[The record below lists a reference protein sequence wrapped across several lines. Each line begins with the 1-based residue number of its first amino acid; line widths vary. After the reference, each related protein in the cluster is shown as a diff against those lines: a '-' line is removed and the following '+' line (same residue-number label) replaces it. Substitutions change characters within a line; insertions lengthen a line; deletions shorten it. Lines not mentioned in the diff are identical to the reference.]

1 MAHEITYEFE
11 EIEVEKD
18 GVTYVCYGVCNV
30 EYEIVS
36 EFHLFD
42 GKRLDWPEIQD
53 YSRFKI
59 RICDVDGKDL
69 EYLDCDS
76 DHPYAKMII
85 AKFDEDF
92 IVELCTKDH
101 EG

>member
-53 YSRFKI
+53 YNRFKI
-59 RICDVDGKDL
+59 RICDVDGRDL

-76 DHPYAKMII
+76 DHPYAKLVI
-85 AKFDEDF
+85 AQFDEDF

>member
-1 MAHEITYEFE
+1 MAHEFTYEFE
-11 EIEVEKD
+11 EIEIEKD

-36 EFHLFD
+36 EMHYNGNRFNWADVLGYD
-42 GKRLDWPEIQD
+42 
-53 YSRFKI
+53 RFKI
-59 RICDVDGKDL
+59 RITDVDGKDL

-76 DHPYAKMII
+76 DHPYAKLVI
-85 AKFDEDF
+85 AQFDEDF
-92 IVELCTKDH
+92 IVELCTKNY

>member
-1 MAHEITYEFE
+1 MAQEITYEFE
-11 EIEVEKD
+11 EVEIEKD

-36 EFHLFD
+36 EFHFN
-42 GKRLDWPEIQD
+42 GNRFDWPEIQD

-69 EYLDCDS
+69 EYLDCNS
-76 DHPYAKMII
+76 DHPYAELIT
-85 AKFDEDF
+85 AQFDEDM
-92 IVELCTKDH
+92 ILSACTKNY